1 MEFIQ
6 GSLRLQTKRL
16 RIQRS
21 AQVLNNKLSVN
32 VIAIHV
38 LVFFFV
44 LFYMYVTVMPT
55 RVIVALGLRVSAV
68 TSRPALSGETI
79 SIVERHAAKCLTA
92 RSIATRGAAT
102 RARTRRF
109 WAVSAATRRSVATL
123 TCARPTAR
131 WTVAAAARVWRKG
144 GTRRAC
150 VRQASQALSAK
161 YVRQS
166 LQDRLLAHDV
176 VTTLLTIV
184 GWIT

>member
-1 MEFIQ
+1 M
-6 GSLRLQTKRL
+6 S
-16 RIQRS
+16 
-21 AQVLNNKLSVN
+21 
-32 VIAIHV
+32 
-38 LVFFFV
+38 
-44 LFYMYVTVMPT
+44 T

-166 LQDRLLAHDV
+166 LKDRLLAHDV

-184 GWIT
+184 GWITLAMALLYNTCTGAV

>member
-1 MEFIQ
+1 MP
-6 GSLRLQTKRL
+6 K
-16 RIQRS
+16 
-21 AQVLNNKLSVN
+21 
-32 VIAIHV
+32 HV
-38 LVFFFV
+38 LVYFSHFFHMYN
-44 LFYMYVTVMPT
+44 LYVTQTVMST
-55 RVIVALGLRVSAV
+55 GVIVALGLRVSAV

-79 SIVERHAAKCLTA
+79 SIVERQAAKCLTA
-92 RSIATRGAAT
+92 WTIATRGATT
-102 RARTRRF
+102 RARTRTF
-109 WAVSAATRRSVATL
+109 WAVNAATRRSAATL

-166 LQDRLLAHDV
+166 LKDRLLAHDV

-184 GWIT
+184 GWTT